1 MNELDSLFQFRKG
14 KYKSVSL
21 NELQKLYHDREV
33 NPHHSKCDRFLA
45 YNRKTKV
52 WVAADNRTED
62 FFIDEFW
69 TKKEALE
76 WLIGY

>member
-1 MNELDSLFQFRKG
+1 MKKSDSLFQFRKG

-21 NELQKLYHDREV
+21 NELQELYHEREI
-33 NPHHSKCDRFLA
+33 NPHNSKRDRFLA
-45 YNRKTKV
+45 YNPKTKV
-52 WVAADNRTED
+52 WMAADNRTED

-69 TKKEALE
+69 SKKEALE

>member
-33 NPHHSKCDRFLA
+33 NPQNSKRDRFLA